1 MLASVSRA
9 QQVKKLPKAKLWAQ
23 AAEFYKED
31 YVANCAVAEEARL
44 MIRAPATADMIK
56 ASYEAM
62 AERQRAFVARAGPAV
77 EADMDVAVPASG
89 GEEGAASALPVA
101 ADAPEPT
108 TKVSRPSK
116 KRAQWQE
123 RINEGREL
131 TLEDVEGASPIGVK
145 ALVLYLRA
153 MDVKVTR
160 DVQVDAQ
167 ALRQLARQSLLLLQ
181 GRRWSKVSRTSTE

>member
-1 MLASVSRA
+1 MGRA
-9 QQVKKLPKAKLWAQ
+9 QYCTSSLIL
-23 AAEFYKED
+23 
-31 YVANCAVAEEARL
+31 CALGR
-44 MIRAPATADMIK
+44 R
-56 ASYEAM
+56 
-62 AERQRAFVARAGPAV
+62 
-77 EADMDVAVPASG
+77 
-89 GEEGAASALPVA
+89 GALGA
-101 ADAPEPT
+101 ADAPEST

-181 GRRWSKVSRTSTE
+181 GRRWSKASRTKVVLNNTNYVVL